1 MELKQKRAYEL
12 YKSGLN
18 LTQIANI
25 LGISRQTVSAY
36 KKKFN
41 WDETLLSEHSLDAQ
55 AKEREFILEL
65 IKEWDASLEE
75 LKSSDLIN
83 KLTILEKYTRLYYK
97 LKNINQA
104 SAKTIKLKKEEI
116 IKQTIS
122 KIAKLAIKL
131 NNQAV
136 AEFLSTNSDT
146 IVEMV
151 NDRT

>member
-12 YKSGLN
+12 YKNGMN
-18 LTQIANI
+18 LTQIANT
-25 LGISRQTVSAY
+25 LGLSRQTVSNY
-36 KKKFN
+36 RKKFN

-55 AKEREFILEL
+55 AKEKEFILEL

-75 LKSSDLIN
+75 LKSSDLTN
-83 KLTILEKYTRLYYK
+83 RLTILEKYTRLYYK

-104 SAKTIKLKKEEI
+104 SAKTAKLKKDEI

-122 KIAKLAIKL
+122 NIARLAIKL
-131 NNQAV
+131 NDQAV

-151 NDRT
+151 DDRT